1 MPSKKHLLLLDALI
15 LFLQM
20 LLTTIAYETSLL
32 SKSPSDTY
40 LTSPI
45 PTLSSPFQTSSTSLS
60 PPLDD
65 SSKSSL
71 PPPTTAEAPYIID
84 LRLGQVLERLRKP
97 APTVPESNPDDLL
110 PFPNTT
116 PWPLPASLRM
126 LLRARAEVR
135 RRAGAQTQPAAE
147 NMETTTRVPGEM
159 DADDS
164 G

>member
-32 SKSPSDTY
+32 SKSAYVTP
-40 LTSPI
+40 PI
-45 PTLSSPFQTSSTSLS
+45 PTLSSPFQTPSASPS

-65 SSKSSL
+65 PSKSSL
-71 PPPTTAEAPYIID
+71 PPPTTTESPYIID
-84 LRLGQVLERLRKP
+84 IRLRHVLERLRKP
-97 APTVPESNPDDLL
+97 APTVPESNSDDLL

-135 RRAGAQTQPAAE
+135 RRARVQTQPAAE
-147 NMETTTRVPGEM
+147 NTETTTRVPGEM